1 MNNSSQDIFRVSC
14 EIFGSSYSFKSELPS
29 EKLLIVYIIVLVFN
43 AILIIPTILLN
54 VVSIIT
60 ILKSSHLSSKP
71 CYFVILVQSVID
83 SAVGFFGIPSFLVY
97 TLGKIGLHSNCGVL
111 LLGCLTTIV
120 MVNIST
126 IVLLAMTLERYIAVL
141 HPFAYKTTVT
151 KRRILMCVC
160 TASLLFFS
168 VVTLSQTFRKLIA
181 GWVIVQSTIF
191 FFFIA
196 LAYTRIFL
204 VVKKLTR
211 FQNKIQDDHGHA
223 SEVHLT
229 KTMLFFKDIKHAKS
243 CFIVVLCYVVLHY
256 MPVMVIIFFKHAMR
270 VYVIVPEIY
279 VTLFL
284 LNSSINSVIFFW
296 TKTMLRKDAVKF
308 LKSLKLNLNDDLFCC
323 LQLIHT

>member
-111 LLGCLTTIV
+111 LLGYLTTIV
-120 MVNIST
+120 MVNISM

-141 HPFAYKTTVT
+141 HHDRDKKANPD
-151 KRRILMCVC
+151 VC
-160 TASLLFFS
+160 MHCLSLVLLRCHSITNFPQINS
-168 VVTLSQTFRKLIA
+168 WM
-181 GWVIVQSTIF
+181 GNSTI
-191 FFFIA
+191 
-196 LAYTRIFL
+196 
-204 VVKKLTR
+204 
-211 FQNKIQDDHGHA
+211 NH
-223 SEVHLT
+223 
-229 KTMLFFKDIKHAKS
+229 
-243 CFIVVLCYVVLHY
+243 
-256 MPVMVIIFFKHAMR
+256 IFFLHRTCLHKNILGR
-270 VYVIVPEIY
+270 KKV
-279 VTLFL
+279 
-284 LNSSINSVIFFW
+284 NSFPKQN
-296 TKTMLRKDAVKF
+296 TG
-308 LKSLKLNLNDDLFCC
+308 
-323 LQLIHT
+323 